1 MPFLFLLTSLF
12 FRLTLRCSC
21 GCPRR
26 KNKRRSRVSIRLISA
41 LIAVAPFAASA
52 QSQLNMT
59 QGVSEISQRVYDLHM
74 TIFYICCVIGLIV
87 FGIMFADRK
96 STRLNSSHVKI
107 SYAVFCLK
115 KKKQKSANIP

>member
-12 FRLTLRCSC
+12 FRLTLRGSC

-59 QGVSEISQRVYDLHM
+59 EGVSEIGQRVSDLHM
-74 TIFYICCVIGLIV
+74 TISYIGCVVVVIV
-87 FGIMFADRK
+87 FGIMFASMKVHRK
-96 STRLNSSHVKI
+96 
-107 SYAVFCLK
+107 
-115 KKKQKSANIP
+115 